1 MSDKV
6 AVMISEQKLEEL
18 FGEYIRDVRRY
29 GDSSVTC
36 FPIIDGY
43 VQPNVMML
51 LKLEVKRVADV
62 ELENLTVGLDI
73 RCKVENKS
81 GVVSAI
87 GDDSKCNRL
96 FNEIE
101 SSSIRFPVQLSNQV
115 IIGESINLGGGD
127 YVRRR

>member
-1 MSDKV
+1 MVDKV
-6 AVMISEQKLEEL
+6 GVMISEQKLEEL
-18 FGEYIRDVRRY
+18 FGDYIRDVRRY

-62 ELENLTVGLDI
+62 ELENLVVGLDI

-127 YVRRR
+127 CVRRR

>member
-6 AVMISEQKLEEL
+6 GVMISEQKLEEL

-29 GDSSVTC
+29 SDSRVTC

-51 LKLEVKRVADV
+51 LKLEVERIAGA
-62 ELENLTVGLDI
+62 ELENLSVELDI

-81 GVVSAI
+81 GVLSAI

-96 FNEIE
+96 FHEIE
-101 SSSIRFPVQLSNQV
+101 SSSIRFPVQLSDQV

>member
-18 FGEYIRDVRRY
+18 FGEYIRDVHGY

-51 LKLEVKRVADV
+51 LKLEVKRIASVEMENLSV
-62 ELENLTVGLDI
+62 ELEI
-73 RCKVENKS
+73 RCEVGNKS
-81 GVVSAI
+81 GVLSAI

-96 FNEIE
+96 FSEIE
-101 SSSIRFPVQLSNQV
+101 SSSIRFPVQLSDQV

>member
-1 MSDKV
+1 MVDKV
-6 AVMISEQKLEEL
+6 GVMISERKLEEL
-18 FGEYIRDVRRY
+18 FGDYIRDVRRY

-62 ELENLTVGLDI
+62 ELENLVVGLDI

-101 SSSIRFPVQLSNQV
+101 SSSIRFPVQLSDQV

>member
-1 MSDKV
+1 M
-6 AVMISEQKLEEL
+6 
-18 FGEYIRDVRRY
+18 R
-29 GDSSVTC
+29 
-36 FPIIDGY
+36 
-43 VQPNVMML
+43 L
-51 LKLEVKRVADV
+51 LRLEVKRITGV
-62 ELENLTVGLDI
+62 ELENLSVELDI

-101 SSSIRFPVQLSNQV
+101 SSSIRFPVQLSDQV

>member
-1 MSDKV
+1 MVDKV
-6 AVMISEQKLEEL
+6 GVMISEQKLEEL
-18 FGEYIRDVRRY
+18 FGDYIRDVRRY

-51 LKLEVKRVADV
+51 LKLEVKRVVDV
-62 ELENLTVGLDI
+62 ELENLVVGLDI

-101 SSSIRFPVQLSNQV
+101 SSRIRFPVQLSDQV
-115 IIGESINLGGGD
+115 IVGESINLGGVD

>member
-1 MSDKV
+1 MTDKV
-6 AVMISEQKLEEL
+6 GVMISEQKLEEL
-18 FGEYIRDVRRY
+18 FGDYIRDVRRY

-51 LKLEVKRVADV
+51 LKLEVERIASA
-62 ELENLTVGLDI
+62 ELENLSVELDI

-81 GVVSAI
+81 SVLSAI

-96 FNEIE
+96 FHEIE
-101 SSSIRFPVQLSNQV
+101 SSSIRFPVQLSDQV
-115 IIGESINLGGGD
+115 IISESINLGGGD

>member
-1 MSDKV
+1 MTDKV
-6 AVMISEQKLEEL
+6 GVMIGEQKLEEL
-18 FGEYIRDVRRY
+18 FGDYIRGVRRY
-29 GDSSVTC
+29 CDGKITC

-51 LKLEVKRVADV
+51 VKLDVKRIASVDM
-62 ELENLTVGLDI
+62 ENLTVELDI
-73 RCKVENKS
+73 RCEVENKS

-101 SSSIRFPVQLSNQV
+101 SSSIRFPVQLSDQV
-115 IIGESINLGGGD
+115 IIGESINLGGGN

>member
-1 MSDKV
+1 MVDKV
-6 AVMISEQKLEEL
+6 GVMISEQKLEEL
-18 FGEYIRDVRRY
+18 FGDYIRDVRRY

-62 ELENLTVGLDI
+62 ELENLVVGLDI

>member
-1 MSDKV
+1 MVDKV
-6 AVMISEQKLEEL
+6 GVMISEQKLEEL
-18 FGEYIRDVRRY
+18 FGDYIRDVRRY

>member
-51 LKLEVKRVADV
+51 LKLEVKRIASV
-62 ELENLTVGLDI
+62 EMENLSIELDI
-73 RCKVENKS
+73 RCKVGNKS
-81 GVVSAI
+81 GVLSAI

-96 FNEIE
+96 FSEIE
-101 SSSIRFPVQLSNQV
+101 SSSIRFPVQLSDQV
-115 IIGESINLGGGD
+115 IIGESINLGGGN

>member
-1 MSDKV
+1 MTDKV
-6 AVMISEQKLEEL
+6 GVMISEQKLEEL
-18 FGEYIRDVRRY
+18 FGDYIRDVRRY

-36 FPIIDGY
+36 FPIVDGY

-51 LKLEVKRVADV
+51 LKLEVERIASA
-62 ELENLTVGLDI
+62 ELENLSVELDI

-101 SSSIRFPVQLSNQV
+101 SSSIRFPVQLS
-115 IIGESINLGGGD
+115 D
-127 YVRRR
+127 YW

>member
-51 LKLEVKRVADV
+51 LKLEVKRIASV
-62 ELENLTVGLDI
+62 ETENLSVELDI
-73 RCKVENKS
+73 RCKVGNKS
-81 GVVSAI
+81 GVLSAI

-96 FNEIE
+96 FSEIE
-101 SSSIRFPVQLSNQV
+101 SSSIRFPVQLSDQV
-115 IIGESINLGGGD
+115 IIGESINLGDGN